1 MKVNHTKNLE
11 DKLQIEKEDRRLL
24 PNVPDPS
31 GRRTN
36 VDRRQGMDGEIR
48 DSDFRAYTASAEAGR
63 RFKVHIP
70 VTVTAGAGGR
80 KQVVK
85 GICED
90 ISSTGMLLTLAE
102 GEKKVKE
109 GENIDLSFVVRP
121 GDMPEGYEMKVKK
134 LKAEVVRRFDRDG
147 REALGIHF
155 KKSLT
160 EYHQQRRR
168 QNLI

>member
-121 GDMPEGYEMKVKK
+121 GDMPEGYEMKVK
-134 LKAEVVRRFDRDG
+134 
-147 REALGIHF
+147 
-155 KKSLT
+155 S
-160 EYHQQRRR
+160 
-168 QNLI
+168 